1 MKKFFSEPE
10 IEVNKF
16 KVEDVITT
24 SGGGSGNSSIRDED
38 ELPKVP
44 AALYDGQYN
53 G

>member
-1 MKKFFSEPE
+1 MKKFFSEPD

-24 SGGGSGNSSIRDED
+24 SGGGNSSIRDED